1 MIARHIVHAERIR
14 SELANIEGV
23 VSRVRRA
30 MEASAGDAVDSDL
43 YWDAVALNLHDF
55 YTGLE
60 RVLRHIAAEIDGH
73 LPAGGEWH
81 QELLRA
87 NGHPRCR
94 GSDRPY
100 FLTRPSSAWTNIC
113 AFATWCGTS
122 MAFEFDPQR
131 IKPLAEAL
139 TGDFAQVKDEL
150 SVLYRLSRRV
160 GRRRLALVQ

>member
-23 VSRVRRA
+23 VARVRRA
-30 MEASAGDAVDSDL
+30 MEASAEDAVDSDL

-60 RVLRHIAAEIDGH
+60 RILRHIAAEIDGH

-81 QELLRA
+81 QELLRQMA
-87 NGHPRCR
+87 IPLPRI
-94 GSDRPY
+94 RPAIFSNETIKRLDEY
-100 FLTRPSSAWTNIC
+100 LRFRHVVRHVY
-113 AFATWCGTS
+113 
-122 MAFEFDPQR
+122 AFEFDPQR

-150 SVLYRLSRRV
+150 SVFIDYLE
-160 GRRRLALVQ
+160 GLADAD

>member
-1 MIARHIVHAERIR
+1 MIARHIVSAERIR

-30 MEASAGDAVDSDL
+30 MEASAEDAVDSDL

-81 QELLRA
+81 QELLRQMA
-87 NGHPRCR
+87 IPLPRI
-94 GSDRPY
+94 RPAIFSNETIKRLDEY
-100 FLTRPSSAWTNIC
+100 LRFRHVVRHVY
-113 AFATWCGTS
+113 
-122 MAFEFDPQR
+122 AFEFDPQR

-139 TGDFAQVKDEL
+139 TSDFAQIKGEL
-150 SVLYRLSRRV
+150 AVFTDYLE
-160 GRRRLALVQ
+160 GLADAD

>member
-14 SELANIEGV
+14 NELANIEGV
-23 VSRVRRA
+23 VARVRRA

-81 QELLRA
+81 QELLRQMA
-87 NGHPRCR
+87 IPLPRI
-94 GSDRPY
+94 RPAIFSNETIKRLDEY
-100 FLTRPSSAWTNIC
+100 LRFRHVVRHVY
-113 AFATWCGTS
+113 
-122 MAFEFDPQR
+122 AFEFDPQR

-139 TGDFAQVKDEL
+139 ADDFAQVKDEL
-150 SVLYRLSRRV
+150 SVFIDYLE
-160 GRRRLALVQ
+160 GLADAD

>member
-60 RVLRHIAAEIDGH
+60 RILRHIAAEIDGH

-81 QELLRA
+81 QELLRQMA
-87 NGHPRCR
+87 IPLPRI
-94 GSDRPY
+94 RPAIFSNETIKRLDEY
-100 FLTRPSSAWTNIC
+100 LRFRH
-113 AFATWCGTS
+113 
-122 MAFEFDPQR
+122 MVRHVYAFEFDPQR

-139 TGDFAQVKDEL
+139 TGDFAQIKGEL
-150 SVLYRLSRRV
+150 AVFIDYLE
-160 GRRRLALVQ
+160 GLADAD

>member
-23 VSRVRRA
+23 VARVRRA
-30 MEASAGDAVDSDL
+30 MEASAEDAVDSDL

-60 RVLRHIAAEIDGH
+60 RILRHIAAEIDGH

-81 QELLRA
+81 QELLRQMA
-87 NGHPRCR
+87 IPLPRI
-94 GSDRPY
+94 RPAIFSNETIKRLDEY
-100 FLTRPSSAWTNIC
+100 LRFRHVVRHVY
-113 AFATWCGTS
+113 
-122 MAFEFDPQR
+122 AFEFDPQR

-139 TGDFAQVKDEL
+139 TGDFAQIKGEL
-150 SVLYRLSRRV
+150 AVFTDYLE
-160 GRRRLALVQ
+160 GLADAD